1 MSKKEFKVM
10 ELSEEQ
16 VKLRVNRILDES
28 ELSKQQRRPAF
39 LQWRAVRVAA
49 AVLCGLIVL
58 AGSTVAVDA
67 ATDGAIRKLFGFGD
81 SVGIGAGQMEFVQM
95 EKEGDSH
102 SQHMVVSAV
111 LGAEGQENTVISYTE
126 DEPVFSCSIS
136 INEQEH
142 LQTVSSLG
150 FCNTKE
156 DYAWHVY
163 AGLESLLHEYKE
175 DEEKCAVILKE
186 LERAKEEIGTGTE
199 LQDGCAMGVQFL
211 IDDLKAKE
219 GKNVRVLELMAIDY
233 EDADGDG
240 VRAEMIGDSY
250 IKVDT
255 DAWEKE
261 SEETGMMEFEVE
273 AMGGVPR
280 KYLVTV
286 KAYKPY
292 FSFSYT
298 WIPAE

>member
-28 ELSKQQRRPAF
+28 ELSKRQRRPAF

-81 SVGIGAGQMEFVQM
+81 SVGIGAGQTEFVQM
-95 EKEGDSH
+95 EKEGDS
-102 SQHMVVSAV
+102 QHLLVSAV
-111 LGAEGQENTVISYTE
+111 IGGEGKETTVISYTE
-126 DEPVFSCSIS
+126 DEPVFSCSIDIS
-136 INEQEH
+136 EQKH

-150 FCNTKE
+150 YCNTKE

-163 AGLESLLHEYKE
+163 ARLESMVHEYKE
-175 DEEKCAVILKE
+175 DEENCAVILKE

-261 SEETGMMEFEVE
+261 SEETGTMEFEVE

-286 KAYKPY
+286 EAYKPK
-292 FSFSYT
+292 FSFTYT
-298 WIPAE
+298 WISEE